1 MKKRIGT
8 TQRLGDVLN
17 QVEELNRV
25 KDPSNFQQLL
35 DQWSSITNA
44 LEYEVGTPTFL
55 KHGHLTIEL
64 PAETS
69 DRDASATAFQKTAL
83 ERTLKRFGVQ
93 SITFEPPKLKLA
105 ISKSSEPL
113 SSDAKARTTDI
124 KDDGLRQ
131 AMASLLTAFD
141 KSRT

>member
-35 DQWSSITNA
+35 AQWSSVAEA
-44 LEYEVGTPTFL
+44 LGCDVGTPTFL
-55 KHGHLTIEL
+55 KHGHLTVKL
-64 PAETS
+64 SAETPN
-69 DRDASATAFQKTAL
+69 RDASATASQRTAL
-83 ERTLKRFGVQ
+83 ERALKRFGVQ
-93 SITFEPPKLKLA
+93 SITFVPPELKLT
-105 ISKSSEPL
+105 ISKPSEPL
-113 SSDAKARTTDI
+113 SSDAKARKTDI